1 MQKVCKKICWLGS
14 SVGRK
19 QLIGVSGLGLSL
31 FVLIH
36 MAGNM
41 LILASPEAYNKYSH
55 ALVTNPLIYAAEVGL
70 VLLFLAHLGLALRLS
85 WSNFRA
91 RDTRYAVWPNGA
103 KRTSPVQRSLWAQ
116 GLLILVFV
124 ILHLITFKY
133 GPHYSVTYDGVEMR
147 DLHRLVLEV
156 FSQPGYVVWYVIALI
171 VLGLHLWHGVRSSF
185 QTLGVNHPRY
195 NCAIKFLGRCY
206 AVVVTAGFLSQ
217 PIYVYFIH

>member
-70 VLLFLAHLGLALRLS
+70 VLLFLAHL
-85 WSNFRA
+85 
-91 RDTRYAVWPNGA
+91 
-103 KRTSPVQRSLWAQ
+103 
-116 GLLILVFV
+116 
-124 ILHLITFKY
+124 
-133 GPHYSVTYDGVEMR
+133 
-147 DLHRLVLEV
+147 
-156 FSQPGYVVWYVIALI
+156 
-171 VLGLHLWHGVRSSF
+171 
-185 QTLGVNHPRY
+185 
-195 NCAIKFLGRCY
+195 
-206 AVVVTAGFLSQ
+206 
-217 PIYVYFIH
+217 